1 MASSPSFSSVKE
13 EGRTCANSAC
23 ERGGGRPTLLDL
35 DDGGGDE
42 RVGEAEHVLEQPL
55 GLKFREHYSDFE
67 ELGGLRVETRLRGR
81 EEGVHDD

>member
-1 MASSPSFSSVKE
+1 M
-13 EGRTCANSAC
+13 
-23 ERGGGRPTLLDL
+23 
-35 DDGGGDE
+35 
-42 RVGEAEHVLEQPL
+42 LEQPL